1 MKKLVVSL
9 IILAGLAFFGFRLF
23 QETWGNSAPE
33 SGSGRGSPGGRGFP
47 GGFASRGA
55 SVLVETGRLKTHV
68 YRGGREFTGELLPY
82 REVEVIPRVTGYL
95 QMLEVEEADRVHT
108 GDLLAEIDAADVQQ
122 QILRQQ
128 AALAVAVAGAN
139 REQAMLENLRGQ
151 VDRNKS
157 LYNKG
162 LVSLQDVEDIDSRLR
177 VAEAQYQLAQSQVDQ
192 ARASVEELKIQYER
206 TRVYSPMDGVVA
218 ERHVDPG
225 ALVGQN
231 TPIVKILDL
240 TRLKTIV
247 PVPEGSISGIRSGIE
262 AEVRLDANPG
272 QTYRGRI
279 SRIRP
284 IVDAETR
291 SVNVEIEI
299 ENPRETLRPGMFA
312 RVRFGGGAASE
323 APSVPRSALLTRGNS
338 QGVYVLGDGNV
349 AVFRE
354 IEVGR
359 NEDGWLEILGG
370 LSPGDVFI
378 TTGAQNV
385 NEGDTVRLA
394 GGESAPARGE
404 ARGEG
409 ARGSLSDASATADRE
424 HSAP

>member
-1 MKKLVVSL
+1 
-9 IILAGLAFFGFRLF
+9 
-23 QETWGNSAPE
+23 
-33 SGSGRGSPGGRGFP
+33 
-47 GGFASRGA
+47 
-55 SVLVETGRLKTHV
+55 
-68 YRGGREFTGELLPY
+68 
-82 REVEVIPRVTGYL
+82 
-95 QMLEVEEADRVHT
+95 
-108 GDLLAEIDAADVQQ
+108 
-122 QILRQQ
+122 
-128 AALAVAVAGAN
+128 
-139 REQAMLENLRGQ
+139 
-151 VDRNKS
+151 
-157 LYNKG
+157 
-162 LVSLQDVEDIDSRLR
+162 
-177 VAEAQYQLAQSQVDQ
+177 VDQ

-231 TPIVKILDL
+231 TPIVRILDL

-247 PVPEGSISGIRSGIE
+247 PVPEGSISDIRQGID
-262 AEVRLDANPG
+262 AEVRLDAFPD

-299 ENPRETLRPGMFA
+299 ENRRETLRPGMFA
-312 RVRFGGGAASE
+312 RVRFGGQAGSE

-338 QGVYVLGDGNV
+338 QGVYVLEDGNV

-354 IEVGR
+354 IDVGR
-359 NEDGWLEILGG
+359 NEGGWLEVLGG
-370 LSPGDVFI
+370 LSPADVFI

-385 NEGDTVRLA
+385 NEGDRVRLA
-394 GGESAPARGE
+394 GDESAPARGGGGRE
-404 ARGEG
+404 SRPERG
-409 ARGSLSDASATADRE
+409 AQSQSDASVTADRE